1 VEDAQEALD
10 VIIGMI
16 LINDNNA
23 IMLFDSVVSH
33 PFVVATFVQKYNLS
47 ISMLKNQMIVSFI
60 GGDMHVRHVFLK
72 VILHIRGRILMESHS
87 P

>member
-47 ISMLKNQMIVSFI
+47 ISMLKN
-60 GGDMHVRHVFLK
+60 
-72 VILHIRGRILMESHS
+72 
-87 P
+87 